1 MTDQETPVSILT
13 GLNRIAYNLWWTWNN
28 NARELFRLLDY
39 SLWKEVEGNPV
50 IFLRRLS
57 RETLIA
63 AVSNKEFM
71 DMFKHVISEF
81 DKYCT
86 PERTWFADHYPAWRN
101 MHVAYFS
108 AEFGLH
114 ESVPIYSGGLGG
126 LSGDPAPL
134 RLVEL

>member
-13 GLNRIAYNLWWTWNN
+13 GLNRIAYNLWWTWNSDVQEVFKLIDN
-28 NARELFRLLDY
+28 

-50 IFLRRLS
+50 IFLKRLS
-57 RETLIA
+57 KETLVTV
-63 AVSNKEFM
+63 VSYKEFM

-86 PERTWFADHYPAWRN
+86 SERTWFSDHYPAWRN

-114 ESVPIYSGGLGG
+114 ES
-126 LSGDPAPL
+126 
-134 RLVEL
+134 